1 SGGESLCYPY
11 TSRRDSSSCS
21 QLGSDA
27 HRLASSRPKLTYGDS
42 AGIFIRYRR
51 LETSMT
57 GSVQLVHGVKAHL
70 RAQGISYRDLASRLG
85 LSEPTVKRDL
95 ASGRFTLE
103 RLDRI
108 CEVLGIDLEQLL
120 SMPDAAPVTE
130 LTEEQENA
138 LVFHPKLLL
147 VTYLVVNDWKF
158 ADITSTFRLE
168 PSDLIDVLLKL
179 DRLKI
184 LDFRP
189 PNRLRKLTARNFS
202 WRKDGPVQAYFL
214 QKVIAEFFDA
224 RFEAPGDEM
233 RFVAGTLSEASLL
246 RFQASLRRVAME

>member
-1 SGGESLCYPY
+1 
-11 TSRRDSSSCS
+11 
-21 QLGSDA
+21 
-27 HRLASSRPKLTYGDS
+27 
-42 AGIFIRYRR
+42 
-51 LETSMT
+51 MT

-70 RAQGISYRDLASRLG
+70 RAQGITYRDLASRLG

-108 CEVLGIDLEQLL
+108 CEVLGIDLERLL

-214 QKVIAEFFDA
+214 QKVIAELFDA

-233 RFVAGTLSEASLL
+233 RFVGGTLSEASLL
-246 RFQASLRRVAME
+246 RFQASLRRVALEFEQLAHQDSRLPLDERDGCSAILALRRWEFSEFAKLRRPTRPGRSTRGRSL

>member
-1 SGGESLCYPY
+1 
-11 TSRRDSSSCS
+11 
-21 QLGSDA
+21 
-27 HRLASSRPKLTYGDS
+27 
-42 AGIFIRYRR
+42 
-51 LETSMT
+51 MT

-246 RFQASLRRVAME
+246 RFQASLRRVAMEFEQLAHRDSRLPLGERDGCSAILALRRWEFSEFAKLRRPTRPGRSTRSRSI

>member
-1 SGGESLCYPY
+1 
-11 TSRRDSSSCS
+11 
-21 QLGSDA
+21 
-27 HRLASSRPKLTYGDS
+27 
-42 AGIFIRYRR
+42 
-51 LETSMT
+51 MT

-70 RAQGISYRDLASRLG
+70 RAQGITYRDLASRLG

-246 RFQASLRRVAME
+246 RFQASLRRVAMEFEQLAHRNSRLPLGERDGCSAILALRRWEFSEFAKLRRPTRPGRSTRSRSI

>member
-1 SGGESLCYPY
+1 
-11 TSRRDSSSCS
+11 
-21 QLGSDA
+21 
-27 HRLASSRPKLTYGDS
+27 
-42 AGIFIRYRR
+42 
-51 LETSMT
+51 MT

-70 RAQGISYRDLASRLG
+70 RAQGITYRDLASRLG

-108 CEVLGIDLEQLL
+108 CEVLGIDLERLL

-233 RFVAGTLSEASLL
+233 RFVGGTLSEASLL
-246 RFQASLRRVAME
+246 RFQASLRRVALEFEQLAHQDSRLPLDERDGCSAILALRRWEFSEFAKLRRPTRPGRSTRGRSL